1 MNSVLAHEVIG
12 MGDDTVVFVHGFTQT
27 RASWRVVADLLVAR
41 VPNVRCVLVDL
52 PGHGESRDVSLDLVE
67 TAAQV
72 VSFTARATYVGY
84 SLGARVVAQA
94 VAHHPARVVRAAL
107 VSGTAGIEESSQRS
121 ERAGADDALAER
133 IIRIGVTAFLDEWLA
148 QPLFADLSPA
158 VAQLVERRSN
168 TAPGLADSLRRC
180 GQGQQAP
187 LWDELA
193 RSSVPLLAIAGSRDV
208 KYVQL
213 ARRLAANTPHG
224 TLRIIDG
231 AGHSAHLEQPQT
243 VAEELRY
250 WMTNPT
256 T

>member
-12 MGDDTVVFVHGFTQT
+12 SGDATIVFIHGFTQT
-27 RASWRVVADLLVAR
+27 RASWRVIADLLVAH
-41 VPNVRCVLVDL
+41 VPDVRCVLVDL
-52 PGHGESRDVSLDLVE
+52 PGHGESREVSLNLAE
-67 TAAQV
+67 TAEQV
-72 VSFTARATYVGY
+72 VSFTERATYVGY

-94 VAHHPARVVRAAL
+94 VAHHPERVLRAAL
-107 VSGTAGIEESSQRS
+107 VSGTAGIEPPRERS
-121 ERAGADDALAER
+121 ERASADDALAER

-148 QPLFADLSPA
+148 QPLFAGLSPE

-168 TAPGLADSLRRC
+168 TALGLADSLRHC
-180 GQGQQAP
+180 GQGQQPP
-187 LWDELA
+187 LWNELA
-193 RSSVPLLAIAGSRDV
+193 QSSVPLLAIAGSRDV

-231 AGHSAHLEQPQT
+231 AGHSAHLEQPKT